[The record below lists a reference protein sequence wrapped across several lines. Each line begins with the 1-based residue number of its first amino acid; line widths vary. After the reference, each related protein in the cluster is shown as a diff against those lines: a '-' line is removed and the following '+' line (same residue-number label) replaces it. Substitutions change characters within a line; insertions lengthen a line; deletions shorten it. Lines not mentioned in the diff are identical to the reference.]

1 MLRKKD
7 LAAMTPPM
15 GWNSWDCWATTV
27 NEGQLLANAEYMEK
41 NLKQFGWEYIVCD
54 IQWSEP
60 APHPTAEDVYRHF
73 PRLILDEYG
82 RQMPAETRFPSAAGG
97 KGFAPI
103 AQTIHEMGLK
113 FGIHIMRGIPRQ
125 AVHEHLPVKGTT
137 VTADQVA
144 LPNSISCWNGDMYGL
159 NPAVP
164 EAQAYYD
171 SIFELYALWGVDYVK
186 VDDICN
192 TNMYPNHPY
201 SAEKEIEM
209 IRHAI
214 EKSGRSMVLSLSPGP
229 AVIEKAWH
237 LEKYANMWRITDDFW
252 DDWKLLKGMFERCE
266 VWQKH
271 VSPGCWPDCDMLPMG
286 RIGVGFGNERQSKFT
301 FAEQRTMMTLWS
313 IFRSPLMMGGNLPDC
328 DEQTLSLLTNGEVLH
343 LLQHAHG
350 ACQIDRTDTAAVWM
364 SEDDEDGSLYVA
376 LFNLSDELQTVAC
389 PLEELGVSTIKA
401 EVRDLWQ
408 KKNLGIVETELSA
421 ELPAHDAALL
431 KLTIQ

>member
-7 LAAMTPPM
+7 FAAMTPPM

-82 RQMPAETRFPSAAGG
+82 RQMPAKTRFPSAAGG

-125 AVHEHLPVKGTT
+125 AVHEHLPVKGTA
-137 VTADQVA
+137 VTAEQVA

-171 SIFELYALWGVDYVK
+171 SIFELYASWGVDYVK